1 LTDIGFSFGFSGT
14 WIIRFSDIGWID
26 MYQSTSDTKITQPAI
41 PGNGTFALI
50 FLYGFYLKYAE

>member
-1 LTDIGFSFGFSGT
+1 
-14 WIIRFSDIGWID
+14 
-26 MYQSTSDTKITQPAI
+26 MYQSTSDTKIAQPAI